1 MIMISCEINKRF
13 KEEKQKAKK
22 TEKQQILIQ
31 FDSATSIKNGLIGNI
46 GFDIK
51 YEYIKHT
58 IRIKKKTGF
67 FLLLCLFP
75 SHLLARLLFIFYIEL
90 RKI

>member
-58 IRIKKKTGF
+58 IRIKKKNWIF
-67 FLLLCLFP
+67 FIALSLSISPFG
-75 SHLLARLLFIFYIEL
+75 SSFVYIL
-90 RKI
+90 H